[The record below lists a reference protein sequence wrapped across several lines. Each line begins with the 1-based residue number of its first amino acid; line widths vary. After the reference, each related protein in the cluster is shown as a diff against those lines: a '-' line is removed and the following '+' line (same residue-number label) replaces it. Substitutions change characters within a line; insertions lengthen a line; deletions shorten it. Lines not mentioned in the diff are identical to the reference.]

1 MSSFTTRP
9 AQKSKRPTTAKY
21 RAGTKPKTLEERSRS
36 RSQRKHEQMYTKTD
50 LFNRKEKSDAQKRE
64 ETKKEL
70 KSLLTKYIGSENSKY
85 AVSNAQH
92 KIGILNTRHDKAAE
106 EMQKCN

>member
-1 MSSFTTRP
+1 MSKGGLSGIGVRLVHWAPSRTNCE
-9 AQKSKRPTTAKY
+9 Q
-21 RAGTKPKTLEERSRS
+21 GGKPVV
-36 RSQRKHEQMYTKTD
+36 
-50 LFNRKEKSDAQKRE
+50 FNRKEKSDAQKRE

-70 KSLLTKYIGSENSKY
+70 KSLLTKYIGCENSKY